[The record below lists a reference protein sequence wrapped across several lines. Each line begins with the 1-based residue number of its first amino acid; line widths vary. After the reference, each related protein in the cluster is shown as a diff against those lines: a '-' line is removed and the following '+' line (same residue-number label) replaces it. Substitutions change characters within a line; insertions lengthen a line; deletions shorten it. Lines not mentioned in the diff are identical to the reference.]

1 MLFRVTRHERNALLF
16 IAALLLLGVIGL
28 WLL

>member
-1 MLFRVTRHERNALLF
+1 MLHRLTRTEKKALLVV
-16 IAALLLLGVIGL
+16 ASLLLLGVIGL